1 MSGVSAMSGY
11 PRSESRN
18 GSRAVNGMP
27 SPGLPPN
34 DYGRPQPKTFQSNT
48 IVPNKSTMVED
59 DDDPTGGEDNDDED
73 AFGLESAATSRE
85 VKNSGGQSTEVGDYA
100 QRLNVTNL

>member
-1 MSGVSAMSGY
+1 M
-11 PRSESRN
+11 
-18 GSRAVNGMP
+18 NGMP

-48 IVPNKSTMVED
+48 IVPNKSTMIED

-73 AFGLESAATSRE
+73 AFGLESAARSRE
-85 VKNSGGQSTEVGDYA
+85 SKQVNGQGSEVGEHA
-100 QRLNVTNL
+100 PGLGVTNP

>member
-1 MSGVSAMSGY
+1 MSGVSAISGY
-11 PRSESRN
+11 PRSDSRN

-73 AFGLESAATSRE
+73 AFGLESVARSRE
-85 VKNSGGQSTEVGDYA
+85 SKKSIGQGSEVSSYA
-100 QRLNVTNL
+100 QGLGVTNP